1 MNIFDD
7 KVEVDK
13 PQGISTQSLMLYV
26 PKVTTQNAGIATY
39 DNEDFIIS
47 KGNVS
52 LYKLYNIAEIT
63 YDDTHLARSGAVKQY
78 IDLVRVDLDDVK
90 KELAEKASILYV
102 DTQDD
107 IIKQSIANLNIT
119 LTDEIN
125 KKADITYIDEKL
137 DDKADITYVDSKFNN
152 MKSYVDNNISILNG
166 NIITINNNIGT
177 INDRINAIVGIGG
190 YLAAHNFGT
199 STPTQQELTDYALS
213 QISSISS
220 ADEIWNGT
228 KVTNSYDNHTW
239 VLTNTPDTE
248 PAIFEWSDIGF
259 EFISTA
265 TNEQLGVVKGS
276 VDDYKVSVADD
287 GTMSINNLELKLE
300 MIDSDFRD
308 IDAKFLEINGTINT
322 LETEIENNIGLIDK
336 VAFVG
341 ILEDNRLKFYLDE
354 SQKDFEFRN
363 NREYNLL
370 LHLPLTTLTGDLDN
384 NLPIDLY
391 NKAISQKND
400 ATQIARIVLNSILS
414 NDPTNTTT
422 VGKLCQLQNYS
433 PTNGYT
439 WNFNGDYSQYEENGI
454 IHRVMYTTDVT
465 RESNSSMTGSDL
477 AMAISDATLK
487 TGTTVIVTSDYTDNG
502 YNYIAGHTYL
512 IQGEWI
518 DNELILST
526 LELQTGGGTTYTAGN
541 NISIEDN
548 VIDTKN
554 VLRLDSSDLQECSGF
569 TLGKVYRP
577 SSGTISGVNYEPNS
591 SGDVDL
597 NIGHYKPGTTL
608 AYDYHRMRI
617 RGGQY
622 NGMISHLH
630 QGVIGSLKFPI
641 GNYDLNL
648 PVKNGTLATTDDL
661 PKYSGLVLTQMNG
674 NVNGDTVNLTFD
686 KVNLATGESEN
697 ADTYQFGPASETN
710 PGLMTSADVKALSDL
725 QQRVGNLETKTTRL
739 IYTAKTDPTAEEINT
754 FVTGLGYT
762 APFSGIAV
770 VVDKTYHIW
779 HYYENDG
786 WKDDG
791 MDTVN
796 LFTNE
801 TAGAIKGAG
810 EITGKVYA
818 ENDGTGSVYGWD
830 ALNTKVDGKQDTLTA
845 GNNISITDGTIDTK
859 NVLRLDNE
867 NNPVTIS
874 SGIIRLTRSNNLMS
888 FNLNNNTGIEI
899 TNSTGKF
906 INQSINNLYSTVD
919 EDTIT
924 SRISLGDNVTHKRVV
939 LSNEYLYCNKSNTD
953 KFKYEFPN
961 KSGTFALTE
970 DLSSYLK
977 LDNTEPTAQDY
988 SLINLGQN
996 LSATNR
1002 FLGLTAY
1009 KYYKDDKNY
1018 NINYKFGNYNP
1029 NGRTQS
1035 GDDNGLSL
1043 IVSNG
1048 NDIKDVFLMKNQST
1062 QFRFPDKSGTFAL
1075 TSDISSAQGI
1085 TITAL
1090 SGTLTTEQLNILK
1103 ASTENYIKIDV
1114 GEEGKPTY
1122 FISRYIGTE
1131 TITVEGVN
1139 VTEIQYI
1146 LPMGYQLILIA
1157 VNSETGVYENKTMAL
1172 QSDLDEY
1179 VINLSGESGT
1189 LTSEQISA
1197 IQSGNVN
1204 ARIKLQVS
1212 TEDTTLYYTYYEYNS
1227 TTNIRDYYFEGIRDG
1242 IEYSIHCEINIA
1254 DTSTWTLTKR
1264 YLEIEVPL
1272 NDDNTISDESLALI
1286 EKYGEHTYIMNSNI
1300 RYNFVIKEIGEKNF
1314 IKYSNIENDVGRTI
1328 TVWTDDKTWM
1338 EQYKYLAEKPD
1349 MNGGFKLYNDQWEAS
1364 ESSYGSFKQVVSYT
1378 HYANNFNEYTILPL
1392 SSNLRMWAECG
1403 VGAFEETANDIT
1415 FYAQTKPTDSLSFN
1429 IKHERVEYSE
1439 V

>member
-686 KVNLATGESEN
+686 KVNLATGESGT
-697 ADTYQFGPASETN
+697 ADTYAINAASETN

-754 FVTGLGYT
+754 FVTGLGYI

-810 EITGKVYA
+810 EVAGKIYA

-830 ALNTKVDGKQDTLTA
+830 ALNTKVDGKQDKLTA
-845 GNNISITDGTIDTK
+845 GNNINITDGTIDTK
-859 NVLRLDNE
+859 NV
-867 NNPVTIS
+867 VTYTDEYIDDANIR
-874 SGIIRLTRSNNLMS
+874 GIKKDSFAIRY
-888 FNLNNNTGIEI
+888 
-899 TNSTGKF
+899 TN
-906 INQSINNLYSTVD
+906 
-919 EDTIT
+919 
-924 SRISLGDNVTHKRVV
+924 
-939 LSNEYLYCNKSNTD
+939 SNTD
-953 KFKYEFPN
+953 NFRFESGYLTLFSNN
-961 KSGTFALTE
+961 KLRFFDASNQYKGLFTPDMLRRSVSGTTYDLT
-970 DLSSYLK
+970 
-977 LDNTEPTAQDY
+977 
-988 SLINLGQN
+988 
-996 LSATNR
+996 
-1002 FLGLTAY
+1002 
-1009 KYYKDDKNY
+1009 
-1018 NINYKFGNYNP
+1018 
-1029 NGRTQS
+1029 
-1035 GDDNGLSL
+1035 
-1043 IVSNG
+1043 
-1048 NDIKDVFLMKNQST
+1048 
-1062 QFRFPDKSGTFAL
+1062 FPDKSGTFAL
-1075 TSDISSAQGI
+1075 TSDISSAQGV

-1090 SGTLTTEQLNILK
+1090 SGTLTTEQLNTLK
-1103 ASTENYIKIDV
+1103 ASTENYIKMDV

-1122 FISRYIGTE
+1122 FIFRYVGTE

-1146 LPMGYQLILIA
+1146 LPLGYQLILIA
-1157 VNSETGVYENKTMAL
+1157 VNSETGVYENKTMRL

-1189 LTSEQISA
+1189 LTSEQVSA

-1204 ARIKLQVS
+1204 TRIKLQVS
-1212 TEDTTLYYTYYEYNS
+1212 TEDTALYYAYYEYNS

-1242 IEYSIHCEINIA
+1242 IEYSIHCEIDIA
-1254 DTSTWTLTKR
+1254 GTSTWTLTKR

-1272 NDDNTISDESLALI
+1272 NDDGTISDESLALI

-1300 RYNFVIKEIGEKNF
+1300 RYNFVIKEIGKKNF

-1338 EQYKYLAEKPD
+1338 EQYNYLAEKPD
-1349 MNGGFKLYNDQWEAS
+1349 TNGGFKLYNDQWEAS
-1364 ESSYGSFKQVVSYT
+1364 ESSYGAFKQVVTYT
-1378 HYANNFNEYTILPL
+1378 HYVNNYNEYTILPL
-1392 SSNLRMWAECG
+1392 STSLRMWAECG

-1429 IKHERVEYSE
+1429 IKHEAVEYSE